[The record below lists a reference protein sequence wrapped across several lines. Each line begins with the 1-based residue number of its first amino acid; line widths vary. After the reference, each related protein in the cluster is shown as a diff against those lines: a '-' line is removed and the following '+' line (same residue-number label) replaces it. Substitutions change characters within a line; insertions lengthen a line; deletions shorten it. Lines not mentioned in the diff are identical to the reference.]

1 MEKTW
6 QSEAFF
12 SHLPDTLQNFSQLG
26 WIYFANCKSNQ
37 LSINIQWKNVLVV
50 IPRGCNCIAI
60 FHDLLD
66 ISTFINWWKLW
77 LYLIISPKKHSHY
90 VLGIYFSISIVLKPD
105 RYFEFDPW
113 VYKLY
118 MYAKIGI
125 WISPWSFVQ
134 PQQLSNIHRVN
145 FGVLSE
151 QIELSDW
158 HSSLTSSLN
167 CCCLWPYFWSNLK
180 NLVGEIYQILFILDQ
195 FYHPTCLK
203 GQKCDRFFHTQVG
216 WKKWEVSLQIL
227 FAFFFGCTA
236 NQLLTLLTP

>member
-26 WIYFANCKSNQ
+26 WIYCANCKSNQ

-77 LYLIISPKKHSHY
+77 LYLIISPKKHRHH

-118 MYAKIGI
+118 MYAKIGMYLNFPLKLR
-125 WISPWSFVQ
+125 STTTTFKY
-134 PQQLSNIHRVN
+134 PQGEFWGTFGTNRTIRLALSSY
-145 FGVLSE
+145 FLP
-151 QIELSDW
+151 EL
-158 HSSLTSSLN
+158 LLP
-167 CCCLWPYFWSNLK
+167 LA
-180 NLVGEIYQILFILDQ
+180 LFLI
-195 FYHPTCLK
+195 
-203 GQKCDRFFHTQVG
+203 
-216 WKKWEVSLQIL
+216 
-227 FAFFFGCTA
+227 
-236 NQLLTLLTP
+236 